1 MEESD
6 SFCTVLQVCSPS
18 SSSRFSSLSL
28 NFKLA
33 DFFRLV
39 SLSKVIGSII
49 QDESV
54 FTLLIA
60 TYEIPGVLSLL
71 PMSIHVFDR
80 VSPWLLCIV
89 IAQASFKG
97 SCCLSW
103 TPPNVSEITVIGHM
117 GTQCDNSL
125 LIDGPVY

>member
-1 MEESD
+1 M
-6 SFCTVLQVCSPS
+6 
-18 SSSRFSSLSL
+18 
-28 NFKLA
+28 
-33 DFFRLV
+33 
-39 SLSKVIGSII
+39 

-80 VSPWLLCIV
+80 LSPWLLCIV

-103 TPPNVSEITVIGHM
+103 TLPNVSEVTVIGHM
-117 GTQCDNSL
+117 GTQRGIPL
-125 LIDGPVY
+125 LIDGPVYSSNLTMTAIGKSGGC